1 MLKEGYKYTEYGLDR
16 LEYMVTRE
24 NVLQSWEEKGIV
36 YKKDLKKL
44 LRLTYRLMTKN
55 YHTYRT
61 IEY

>member
-16 LEYMVTRE
+16 AEYMVARE

-44 LRLTYRLMTKN
+44 LRLMYKLMTKN
-55 YHTYRT
+55 YDTYRT
-61 IEY
+61 WVY

>member
-16 LEYMVTRE
+16 AEYMVARE
-24 NVLQSWEEKGIV
+24 NVLESWEEKGIV

-44 LRLTYRLMTKN
+44 LKLAYRLMTRN
-55 YHTYRT
+55 YPTYRT